1 MSEKI
6 LLVDDEKGIR
16 KVLGISLSDS
26 GYQVLT
32 AESGEEALHLFRDHN
47 PSIVLSDIRMPG
59 MDGIELLR
67 RIKAESPDTEII
79 MFSGHGDM
87 DLAIQSLKYE
97 AADFILKPVQ
107 DDALYVAL
115 KRVHERIS
123 VRQQLREYTQDLE
136 RLVREKSERLVAT
149 ERLAAQQYQRLAQ
162 RYQQLFDEVPCYISV
177 HDKDLR
183 LTAANRRFQE
193 DFGHHTGSY
202 CYTVYK
208 HRHAACPNCPV
219 IQTFEDGQSHYNEA
233 TVTSKSGDEYNVLS
247 WTAPI
252 HNEAGQV
259 TQVMEM
265 STNVTQ
271 VRKLQSH
278 LTSLGLLI
286 GSISHGIKGLLTAL
300 DGGMYL
306 VNSGFSKGDKHQ
318 IQEGW
323 ETVNLIVGRIRK
335 MVLDIL
341 YYAREREL
349 QWEHIAVLTFADQV
363 AATVEPKI
371 RAHGIQFVRDIDQSL
386 GTIALDATVVH
397 SALLNILDNAIEACI
412 EDKSKPSHT
421 ITFGVKQDDTAILF
435 HVHDNGIGM
444 DKETQ
449 AKLFTLFFSSK
460 GQKGTGLGLFIA
472 NQIIRQHGGSIKVQS
487 ERGEGSRF
495 VIKIPRLP
503 STKDSAL
510 APQQTIPPTTD
521 ASALTSR

>member
-1 MSEKI
+1 MNEKI
-6 LLVDDEKGIR
+6 LLVDDEEGIR

-32 AESGEEALHLFRDHN
+32 AESGEEALDLFRRHN
-47 PSIVLSDIRMPG
+47 PSILLSDIRMPG
-59 MDGIELLR
+59 IDGIELLR
-67 RIKAESPDTEII
+67 RIKAESPDTEVI
-79 MFSGHGDM
+79 MISGHGDM

-97 AADFILKPVQ
+97 AADFILKPIQ
-107 DDALYVAL
+107 DDALHVAL

-123 VRQQLREYTQDLE
+123 VREQLRDYTQDLE

-193 DFGHHTGSY
+193 DFGHHIGSY

-208 HRHAACPNCPV
+208 HRHAPCPNCPV
-219 IQTFEDGQSHYNEA
+219 IQTFEDGQSHYTEA

-252 HNEAGQV
+252 HDETGHV

-306 VNSGFSKGDKHQ
+306 VNSGFSKEDKHQ

-323 ETVNLIVGRIRK
+323 EAVNLIVGRVRK

-349 QWEHIAVLTFADQV
+349 QWENIAVLTFADQV

-386 GTIALDATVVH
+386 GTIALDASVVH
-397 SALLNILDNAIEACI
+397 SALLNILENAIEACI
-412 EDKSKPSHT
+412 EDRSKPSHT
-421 ITFGVKQDDTAILF
+421 ITFAVKQDDMAILF

-444 DKETQ
+444 DKETR

-460 GQKGTGLGLFIA
+460 GQKGTGLGLFMA
-472 NQIIRQHGGSIKVQS
+472 NQIIRQHGGSIKVES
-487 ERGEGSRF
+487 ERGKGSRF
-495 VIKIPRLP
+495 IIKIPRLH
-503 STKDSAL
+503 SAEDATL
-510 APQQTIPPTTD
+510 APQQSISSTSD
-521 ASALTSR
+521 AQRLD

>member
-1 MSEKI
+1 MNEKI
-6 LLVDDEKGIR
+6 LLVDDEEGIR

-32 AESGEEALHLFRDHN
+32 AESGEKALHVFRHHN
-47 PSIVLSDIRMPG
+47 PSIVLSDIKMPG
-59 MDGIELLR
+59 IDGVELLR
-67 RIKAESPDTEII
+67 RIKAESPDTEVI
-79 MFSGHGDM
+79 MISGHGDM

-97 AADFILKPVQ
+97 AADFILKPIQ
-107 DDALYVAL
+107 DDALHVAL

-123 VRQQLREYTQDLE
+123 VREQLREYTQNLE
-136 RLVREKSERLVAT
+136 KLVREKSEKLIAT
-149 ERLAAQQYQRLAQ
+149 ERLAAQQHQRLAQ

-177 HDKDLR
+177 HDKDFR

-193 DFGHHTGSY
+193 DFGYHIGSY
-202 CYTVYK
+202 CYEVYK
-208 HRHAACPNCPV
+208 QRQTPCPNCPV
-219 IQTFEDGQSHYNEA
+219 IQTFEDGQSHYTEA
-233 TVTSKSGDEYNVLS
+233 IVTSKSGEQYNVLS

-252 HNEAGQV
+252 YNEAGQV

-286 GSISHGIKGLLTAL
+286 GSISHGIKGLLTGL

-306 VNSGFSKGDKHQ
+306 VTSGFSKEDKQQ
-318 IQEGW
+318 IKEGW
-323 ETVNLIVGRIRK
+323 ETVNLIVGRIRR

-349 QWEHIAVLTFADQV
+349 QWENIAVLTFADQV
-363 AATVEPKI
+363 AATVEPKMA
-371 RAHGIQFVRDIDQSL
+371 AHGIQFVRDFDQSL
-386 GTIALDATVVH
+386 GTIALDASVVH
-397 SALLNILDNAIEACI
+397 SALLNILENAIEACI

-421 ITFGVKQDDTAILF
+421 ITFRIRQDDSAIVF
-435 HVHDNGIGM
+435 QVHDNGIGM

-472 NQIIRQHGGSIKVQS
+472 DQVIRQHGGSIKVES
-487 ERGEGSRF
+487 ERGEGSHF
-495 VIKIPRLP
+495 IIKIPRLQSAEG
-503 STKDSAL
+503 STLTPHHSISANTETEPL
-510 APQQTIPPTTD
+510 E
-521 ASALTSR
+521 